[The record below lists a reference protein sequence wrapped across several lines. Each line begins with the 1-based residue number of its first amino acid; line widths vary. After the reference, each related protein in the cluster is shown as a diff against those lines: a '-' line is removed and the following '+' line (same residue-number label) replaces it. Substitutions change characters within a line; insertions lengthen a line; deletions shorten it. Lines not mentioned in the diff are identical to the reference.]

1 MAAQKPTPRQKDF
14 LWLDCL
20 EAFYGGA
27 AGGGKSSALLMAA
40 LQLVDIP
47 GYSAIIFRQTYADL
61 ALPGALMDRSFEW
74 LLPTDAKWNATEKK
88 WLFPSGAT
96 LNFGYLESEN
106 DKYRYRSSE
115 FQFIGFDELTNFTE
129 TQYRF
134 LFSRLRRTNSINVP
148 LRMRS
153 ASNPGGVGHD
163 WVKTRFVGSAT
174 APPEVP
180 GVFIAATL
188 ADNPHLNQEEY
199 TKSLMQLDPV
209 TRAQLL
215 AGDWEAYE
223 GGMFQRH
230 WFDLVDAA
238 PADAER
244 CRSWDKAGT
253 VGGGDYSAGV
263 LMSRTPDGIFYIE
276 DVIRGQWGAFER
288 ERIIKQTTEADAAR
302 YGTRKYSVLLEQE
315 PGSGGKHS
323 AEITIKALVGYTV
336 KAERPT
342 GEKEARARPLASQA
356 EAGNVRIVRGAWN
369 RAYIDEI
376 CLFPTGSHDDQVDA
390 TSGAFN
396 RLALQR
402 KLRLG
407 MY

>member
-1 MAAQKPTPRQKDF
+1 MAAQKSTPRQKDF

-174 APPEVP
+174 ARQPPHASAS
-180 GVFIAATL
+180 VFA
-188 ADNPHLNQEEY
+188 
-199 TKSLMQLDPV
+199 
-209 TRAQLL
+209 
-215 AGDWEAYE
+215 
-223 GGMFQRH
+223 
-230 WFDLVDAA
+230 
-238 PADAER
+238 
-244 CRSWDKAGT
+244 
-253 VGGGDYSAGV
+253 
-263 LMSRTPDGIFYIE
+263 
-276 DVIRGQWGAFER
+276 
-288 ERIIKQTTEADAAR
+288 
-302 YGTRKYSVLLEQE
+302 
-315 PGSGGKHS
+315 
-323 AEITIKALVGYTV
+323 
-336 KAERPT
+336 
-342 GEKEARARPLASQA
+342 
-356 EAGNVRIVRGAWN
+356 
-369 RAYIDEI
+369 
-376 CLFPTGSHDDQVDA
+376 
-390 TSGAFN
+390 
-396 RLALQR
+396 
-402 KLRLG
+402 
-407 MY
+407 